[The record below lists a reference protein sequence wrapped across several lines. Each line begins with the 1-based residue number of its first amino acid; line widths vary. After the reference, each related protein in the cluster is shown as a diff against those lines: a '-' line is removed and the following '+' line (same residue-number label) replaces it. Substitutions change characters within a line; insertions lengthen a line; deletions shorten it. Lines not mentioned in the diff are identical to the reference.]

1 MKTIIL
7 ITVINLAC
15 FTVLNAQAVVPKYI
29 SEAVKSFDDG
39 RYFEALPKLL
49 SANTKLGNKN
59 KSISEKGKMAFRI
72 AECYR
77 NMEQY
82 DKANEWYGSSIE
94 LKYYEVQPSLYF
106 WQAEMQRMMG
116 KFDLAIKSYEEYKKR
131 ISPSDLSHNAE
142 AGIKSCNSFKA
153 FDAEESI
160 FVVKSEQKLNELEFD
175 MAPSFIDKKGALI
188 IFGTGREAIS
198 NKEKDPITGEKFMDL
213 WSAEFNAKGEV
224 INKKSIDDNLIINTS
239 DNEGTACMDAK
250 RKTLYFTRCPS
261 KAKQNLGCDIWMVT
275 KAGDDWDDAQKL
287 VIKYPD
293 SLKVVSKDSVPSVG
307 HPCITDDGMMLI
319 FAGDLPGMPG
329 GMGGRDLWYVMYDK
343 KNKAW
348 DTIPI
353 NMGKEINTTGNELFP
368 SIGPNGKLYFASDGH
383 PGIGGLDI
391 FSAKR
396 TNEDNTKDK
405 PAKWGIPTNM
415 MYPINSPAN
424 DYAMADFDG
433 TRGYFTSERRIGT
446 NKEYKP
452 DIWSF
457 SIPPVLFDL
466 RVVVYE
472 AGKKVKKL
480 SDAKVV
486 VKGSDG
492 SLWEGVTNEKGST
505 IKLDKK
511 QDGKRH
517 INGKV
522 SYTIVASKDKYFE
535 NKKGAKCS
543 TFGVNDKGDVDT
555 TKGLDRN
562 QSFLLEIPLLPKYE
576 LRTPEI
582 RYPVDQWSFVNDNS
596 INSSDSLKFL
606 DSLLT
611 NYPDI
616 TIDLYSH
623 TDARDTETHNQALS
637 ENRAKAVYNYLVDKV
652 GIDPRRINP
661 IGKGESSPAKWIDE
675 NGQEQVLTEIYINQ
689 FKASDKKKFD
699 KLHQINRRTEVK
711 ITGENFDP
719 LTAPAA
725 NPKWKV
731 YTVPLPN

>member
-7 ITVINLAC
+7 ITIINLAC

-29 SEAVKSFDDG
+29 SEAVKSFDGG
-39 RYFEALPKLL
+39 RYFEALPKLQ
-49 SANTKLGNKN
+49 SAFTKLGVKN
-59 KSISEKGKMAFRI
+59 KSISQKGDMAFRI

-94 LKYYEVQPSLYF
+94 LKYYEVQPLLYF

-131 ISPSDLSHNAE
+131 VSPSDLSHDAE
-142 AGIKSCNSFKA
+142 AGIKSCKSFKA

-160 FVVKSEQKLNELEFD
+160 FVIKSEQKLNKPQFD
-175 MAPSFIDKKGALI
+175 MAPSFIDKKGMLI
-188 IFGTGREAIS
+188 IFGTGREELS
-198 NKEKDPITGEKFMDL
+198 TKERDPITGEKFMDL
-213 WSAEFNAKGEV
+213 WSAEFDAKGALTN
-224 INKKSIDDNLIINTS
+224 IKSLDDNLIINTA

-250 RKTLYFTRCPS
+250 RNTLYFTRCPS
-261 KAKQNLGCDIWMVT
+261 RAKQNLGCDIWMVT
-275 KAGDDWDDAQKL
+275 KAGDDWDNALKL
-287 VIKYPD
+287 T
-293 SLKVVSKDSVPSVG
+293 LKNSDTSSVG

-319 FAGDLPGMPG
+319 FAGDLPG

-343 KNKAW
+343 KNKVW
-348 DTIPI
+348 DSIPT

-391 FSAKR
+391 FYAKR
-396 TNEDNTKDK
+396 TNEENTKEK
-405 PAKWGIPTNM
+405 PAKWGMATNM

-433 TRGYFTSERRIGT
+433 TRGYFTSERRMGA
-446 NKEYKP
+446 NKEYTP

-511 QDGKRH
+511 QDGKRY
-517 INGKV
+517 INGEV
-522 SYTIVASKDKYFE
+522 NYTVIASKDKYFE
-535 NKKGAKCS
+535 NNKGAKCS
-543 TFGVNDKGDVDT
+543 TI
-555 TKGLDRN
+555 GLDRN